1 MSSVSHY
8 LFNNTD
14 RIGSDKNDQTQ
25 NNVHNTRYANHSL
38 ASFFSENTSSQ
49 HVNFAVQQPTM
60 TFSGISHGNGLNG
73 NVIDDESNLV
83 IKTEQTKP
91 FEKLQL
97 FQRPFASVPYLGR
110 GSCDPAL
117 EAQLQH
123 GEVVAGKK
131 SVSTIMDK
139 SFSQYQLYPTDD
151 KMEERVNDASYTV
164 EEAALDGW
172 VRGGK
177 STREMSNDE
186 IMKQNNR
193 PNGSF

>member
-1 MSSVSHY
+1 MSTVSHY

-97 FQRPFASVPYLGR
+97 FQRPFVSVPYLGR

-151 KMEERVNDASYTV
+151 KMEERVNDAAYTV

-177 STREMSNDE
+177 STREMSNDD

>member
-1 MSSVSHY
+1 MSTVSHY

-60 TFSGISHGNGLNG
+60 TFSGVSHGNGLNG

-177 STREMSNDE
+177 STREMSNDD

>member
-1 MSSVSHY
+1 MSTVSTY

-25 NNVHNTRYANHSL
+25 NNVHNTRYANHNL
-38 ASFFSENTSSQ
+38 ASFFSENTSAQ
-49 HVNFAVQQPTM
+49 HVDFAVQQPTM

-73 NVIDDESNLV
+73 SVVDYESNLV
-83 IKTEQTKP
+83 IKAEQTKP

-97 FQRPFASVPYLGR
+97 FQRPFATVPYLGR

-117 EAQLQH
+117 ESQLQH
-123 GEVVAGKK
+123 GECVAGKK

-139 SFSQYQLYPTDD
+139 SFSQYQMYPTDN
-151 KMEERVNDASYTV
+151 KMEERVNNASYTV

-186 IMKQNNR
+186 IMQQNNR
-193 PNGSF
+193 PNGNF